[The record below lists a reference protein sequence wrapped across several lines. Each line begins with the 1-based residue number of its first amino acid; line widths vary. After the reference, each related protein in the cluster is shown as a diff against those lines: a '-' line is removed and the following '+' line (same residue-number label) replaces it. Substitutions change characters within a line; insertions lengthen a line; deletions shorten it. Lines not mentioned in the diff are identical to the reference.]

1 MEWAK
6 LGGAWDFG
14 VKGAVKEVIPVVL
27 VFNHD
32 LPEHYCDWAC
42 LHQKN
47 IIVKFQAMN
56 NTKPQGSQL

>member
-32 LPEHYCDWAC
+32 LPDNA
-42 LHQKN
+42 K
-47 IIVKFQAMN
+47 
-56 NTKPQGSQL
+56 